1 MQKAKDRYH
10 NYGKEKATKYCIA
23 NKEFLKENTK
33 KIYRN
38 LSEGE
43 KEVKKEFGT
52 IKYTNVTGDKEQVK
66 RISKK
71 L

>member
-10 NYGKEKATKYCIA
+10 NYSQEKDAKYYIS

-33 KIYRN
+33 KQHRN

-43 KEVKKEFGT
+43 KEVQREFGT
-52 IKYTNVTGDKEQVK
+52 IKYINMTGDKEQAK